1 MVPGEKREK
10 DQFDWGTVDGEEDI
24 EVGGY
29 GGFQG
34 SVWGIHQRVKEQSY
48 LWIVWRVNFLETAID
63 QLR

>member
-48 LWIVWRVNFLETAID
+48 LW
-63 QLR
+63 